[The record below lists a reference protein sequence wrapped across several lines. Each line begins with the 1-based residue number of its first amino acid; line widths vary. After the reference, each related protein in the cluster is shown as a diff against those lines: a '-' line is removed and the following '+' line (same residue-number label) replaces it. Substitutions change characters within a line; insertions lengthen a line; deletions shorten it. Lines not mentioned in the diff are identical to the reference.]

1 MVAKPKQIE
10 TLGKIA
16 GRVIDFGKDKLDDL
30 LESGIVK
37 KFSDF
42 EKMPPEDLAAAQA
55 LRERQLL
62 EAKTNNPRLNV
73 KLADEEVDIFDDISQ
88 VKDGAPTVQVSIDI
102 EDGKNSVLTAID
114 RLKFNRSDDFHKRI
128 DEVPSQLENQFGK
141 IFNNIDQGRPLDYNS
156 FRKKY
161 LNSYDE
167 ELAKEKKLNFFNQK
181 AFDRKWNMREE
192 YDKNTFAQFE
202 ALPNDVKKDLL
213 LTGKNPFNDQD
224 IAQNY
229 STMPTS
235 MKLAIYKG
243 EMDVPIRHAGNDF
256 FQNKY
261 RESIISNLNRES
273 YSLNRLIDQ
282 NVKAPSEYFPIQQKT
297 AYAYEPEKL
306 LELQQRE
313 KMIGTLQNELKDL
326 KKKINMMQEKG
337 MSEAINSQQFA
348 SFKNMYGEKLKNY
361 NNLLVDKW
369 KQYIP
374 DIRKGH
380 ETMIEARRTMYRGAD
395 EANLEQV
402 KYPTFFTNDTRN
414 RMHIKLEEHL
424 MDYLD
429 QLRDFKSNYMTRRL
443 KKKNI
448 HGNTIKDL
456 ETKIAAI
463 KKDMTNLGLPSRL
476 YDPKT
481 RTFRLYGKAF
491 DNPLQLYKSI
501 QKKNKKLYYINTG
514 LDKDP
519 FTYSKKGTFQKGK
532 NIFLDAGFKDGGF
545 ASLEEVLEY
554 NNG

>member
-128 DEVPSQLENQFGK
+128 DEVSSQLENQFGK

-361 NNLLVDKW
+361 NNIL
-369 KQYIP
+369 KQKRSIAEIYNEHFTHCHT
-374 DIRKGH
+374 RKGVQH
-380 ETMIEARRTMYRGAD
+380 SYHI
-395 EANLEQV
+395 
-402 KYPTFFTNDTRN
+402 YPILVNDRNIVRKETNDKVATGI
-414 RMHIKLEEHL
+414 HYPIPVHKFHSHKTGVHL
-424 MDYLD
+424 PVTERIANT
-429 QLRDFKSNYMTRRL
+429 QLSLPIYPGVNAMKVIDV
-443 KKKNI
+443 
-448 HGNTIKDL
+448 
-456 ETKIAAI
+456 
-463 KKDMTNLGLPSRL
+463 LGQ
-476 YDPKT
+476 Y
-481 RTFRLYGKAF
+481 A
-491 DNPLQLYKSI
+491 
-501 QKKNKKLYYINTG
+501 
-514 LDKDP
+514 
-519 FTYSKKGTFQKGK
+519 
-532 NIFLDAGFKDGGF
+532 
-545 ASLEEVLEY
+545 
-554 NNG
+554 